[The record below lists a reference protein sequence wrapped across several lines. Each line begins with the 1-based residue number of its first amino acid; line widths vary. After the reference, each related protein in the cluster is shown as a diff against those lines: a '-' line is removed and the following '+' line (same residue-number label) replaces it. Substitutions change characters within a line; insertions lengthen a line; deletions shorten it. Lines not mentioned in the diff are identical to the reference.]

1 MQLVFVVFAV
11 VVLVIVF
18 DNDDNDDDD
27 AVDEY
32 FEWKTHCLKE
42 MAYLPKDIVP
52 YKIQM
57 HVMNDDFV
65 LF

>member
-11 VVLVIVF
+11 VVVVIVF
-18 DNDDNDDDD
+18 DDDD

-32 FEWKTHCLKE
+32 FEWETHCLKE

-57 HVMNDDFV
+57 HFMNDDFV